1 MQYASMISDY
11 TTKRRK
17 LKFYRGVMILI
28 KRWALVLS
36 VVLCLG
42 NVSYSTEL
50 KVLTED
56 YTPFNYLENGSLKGF
71 TTEIVQTLIKKTG
84 VQIERNKILLW
95 PWKRAYQTALEEDNV
110 LLFTTTRT
118 PQREKLFKWV
128 GPIYPREQWV
138 FKLKSRDDIN
148 VDNIQEAMVYK
159 VAEVEDSANYQAFV
173 KHGFL
178 PGKNL
183 ITLSKG
189 DSKIKMFLAGRI
201 DLVSYI
207 PLEAAY
213 RLRELGKS
221 YDIMKKLFLMS
232 GEYKYYLAFSYGT
245 DDEIVEQFQ
254 KAFDDMKHGGHY
266 EKILK
271 KYMK

>member
-1 MQYASMISDY
+1 MS
-11 TTKRRK
+11 
-17 LKFYRGVMILI
+17 LI
-28 KRWALVLS
+28 KRLTLVL
-36 VVLCLG
+36 VFALCMG
-42 NVSYSTEL
+42 HETYSTEL
-50 KVLTED
+50 KILTED
-56 YTPFNYLENGSLKGF
+56 YIPFNYLENGLLKGF
-71 TTEIVQTLIKKTG
+71 STEVVQTLIKKTG

-138 FKLKSRDDIN
+138 FKLKSRDDIKIA
-148 VDNIQEAMVYK
+148 NIQAAKSYT
-159 VAEVEDSANYQAFV
+159 VAEVEDSANFQEFV
-173 KHGFL
+173 NHGFL

-183 ITLSKG
+183 ITISKG
-189 DSKIKMFLAGRI
+189 DSKIEMFLAGRI

-213 RLRELGKS
+213 RLRKLGKS
-221 YDIMKKLFLMS
+221 YDLIEKLFLMS
-232 GEYKYYLAFSYGT
+232 GEYKYYLAFSHGT
-245 DDEIVEQFQ
+245 DDEIVAQFQ
-254 KAFDDMKHGGHY
+254 KAFDDMKHDGLY
-266 EKILK
+266 NKILK